1 MNLSPVSR
9 TAILTL
15 IARVVASEKKN
26 AIYPDP
32 MAVLCLDRLISVASE
47 EEQRW
52 INREMRVYG
61 GIQAHHAI
69 EGAYRAKVYDGSAN
83 RFIADHPHCTVI
95 NLACGFD
102 TRFWRI
108 AHENCRYIELDLP
121 EVIALKR
128 EILKDQL
135 SYELMGCSVMD
146 VSWIDQVTASG
157 NSHFL
162 LLAEGLFPYLPEP
175 DVAQLFQ
182 RLTQMFTRSQ
192 LVLDIIPQKYMKG
205 LWKMM
210 IRLETK
216 ISWGGLDVPWVFGI
230 KDPHDIE
237 SYAPALRVLGYVKAS
252 GGPIITVS
260 INAT

>member
-1 MNLSPVSR
+1 MDLSPVSR

-69 EGAYRAKVYDGSAN
+69 EGAYRAKVYDASAN

-108 AHENCRYIELDLP
+108 ARENCRYIELDLP

-128 EILKDQL
+128 EILQDQL
-135 SYELMGCSVMD
+135 AYELMGCSVMD

-182 RLTQMFTRSQ
+182 QLTQRFTRSQ
-192 LVLDIIPQKYMKG
+192 LVLNIIPQKYMKG
-205 LWKMM
+205 LWKVM

-216 ISWGGLDVPWVFGI
+216 ISWGGLDAPWVFGI
-230 KDPHDIE
+230 KHPRDIE
-237 SYAPALRVLGYVKAS
+237 TYAPGLRVLGYVKAS

-260 INAT
+260 INAA